1 MIQVE
6 NLTKIYKSSKKEKCI
21 ALNNVSFTL
30 DDNGFVFVVG
40 KSGSGKTTLLS
51 IVGGLEEMTSGNI
64 TVDGRSLASRKN
76 SDFVDYRNSTV
87 GYVFQDFHLIDEL
100 TIAQNV
106 AVSLQLQGV
115 SVTDDA
121 VAKVLADVD
130 LDGYQN
136 RYPKELSGGEKQRV
150 AIARALVK
158 NPSIILADE
167 PTGNLDGKTTT
178 QILTLLKR
186 LSQNR
191 LVMIVSHNL
200 NDAAEYADRIIEL
213 SHGQIVSDY
222 VRNPNYCENVTVQ
235 NGCLILP
242 LRKKIDQ
249 TESEKINNS
258 LKRGEITQI
267 VQTDNAFIPNAH
279 PQTPGQTV
287 AKQQKSHKHISLK
300 SATNLSF
307 RFIKKDVFRLLAYAL
322 ITACLIVILGLSELI
337 VTFDASKIIQ
347 KELNLADQKVLS
359 LGKNELVDEHITVN
373 PNCIFNIEQDEIDQF
388 YADGYQG
395 NIYKLVNVTVDYG
408 RYNSLSHDH

>member
-30 DDNGFVFVVG
+30 ADNGFVFVVG

-64 TVDGRSLASRKN
+64 TVDGTSLASRKN

-249 TESEKINNS
+249 AESEKINNS

-267 VQTDNAFIPNAH
+267 VQTDNAFIPNAR

-307 RFIKKDVFRLLAYAL
+307 RFIKKDLFRLLAYAL
-322 ITACLIVILGLSELI
+322 ITACLIVILGLRELI

-373 PNCIFNIEQDEIDQF
+373 PNCIFNI
-388 YADGYQG
+388 
-395 NIYKLVNVTVDYG
+395 
-408 RYNSLSHDH
+408 